1 MRWDAPTLKVLG
13 KEYRKPKAPTPAEGG
28 LSNIIQRAKGVSNQF
43 PTMHYF
49 GPGPAALPKIV
60 TEQAA
65 QAVLEYGNTGIS
77 ILSLAHRSPE
87 MAAIMEEANSLVNTL
102 CDLRDEYHILWLP
115 GGGRMQF
122 AMVPMNLLHSG
133 KTGLYIDSGYWSHEA
148 IEAAKTIGEVSVLAS
163 SRENGYRS
171 LPDLNL
177 NPGAFEG
184 GISGNQP
191 PDSACPTRQTDTE
204 SKPKAPTQSIQHSPT
219 VPHTCGASN
228 ARSAYLHQTTNNT
241 IFGTQFLDPLPALPA
256 PLVADMSSDILGVPR
271 DFRKYALFYAV
282 AQKNLGPAGV
292 TLVCIRK
299 DFLPEMA
306 DNLPPFLSYK
316 AHVAAGGVLNT
327 LPVFNIYTCL
337 LMLRW
342 MAAQGLEN
350 IFDTNARKAEMLYAA
365 LDESPNFV
373 APVKESS
380 RSRMNVVFRGQSP
393 EMEKAFLDF
402 CAARNISGIEGHR
415 SAGSF
420 RASIYNGVSEEAVEA
435 LVRAI
440 RDFDGTFAP

>member
-1 MRWDAPTLKVLG
+1 
-13 KEYRKPKAPTPAEGG
+13 
-28 LSNIIQRAKGVSNQF
+28 
-43 PTMHYF
+43 MHYF
-49 GPGPAALPKIV
+49 GPGPAALPKSV
-60 TEQAA
+60 TEAAA
-65 QAVLEYGNTGIS
+65 QAVVEYGNTGIS

-87 MAAIMEEANSLVNTL
+87 MAAILEEANSLVNEL

-122 AMVPMNLLHSG
+122 AMLPMNLLHSRN
-133 KTGLYIDSGYWSHEA
+133 TGLYIDSGYWAHEA
-148 IEAAKTIGEVSVLAS
+148 IEAAKTVGEVSVLAS

-177 NPGAFEG
+177 HSEDFEG
-184 GISGNQP
+184 EISGNQHSDLTP
-191 PDSACPTRQTDTE
+191 SNTFQHYPT
-204 SKPKAPTQSIQHSPT
+204 PKAPTS
-219 VPHTCGASN
+219 SN
-228 ARSAYLHQTTNNT
+228 AEGSNIIQRPCGVYLHQTTNNT
-241 IFGTQFLDPLPALPA
+241 IFGTQFLDPLPSFAT

-271 DFRKYALFYAV
+271 DFRKYSLFYAV
-282 AQKNLGPAGV
+282 AQKNLGPAGI
-292 TLVCIRK
+292 TLVCIRQN
-299 DFLPEMA
+299 FLSQMA
-306 DNLPPFLSYK
+306 DTLPPFLSYK

-350 IFDTNARKAEMLYAA
+350 IFETNARKAEILYAA
-365 LDESPNFV
+365 LDESPHFV
-373 APVKESS
+373 APVEKAS

-393 EMEKAFLDF
+393 EVEPAFLAH

-420 RASIYNGVSEEAVEA
+420 RASLYNGVSEEAVKA

-440 RDFDGTFAP
+440 RDFDKTFAP